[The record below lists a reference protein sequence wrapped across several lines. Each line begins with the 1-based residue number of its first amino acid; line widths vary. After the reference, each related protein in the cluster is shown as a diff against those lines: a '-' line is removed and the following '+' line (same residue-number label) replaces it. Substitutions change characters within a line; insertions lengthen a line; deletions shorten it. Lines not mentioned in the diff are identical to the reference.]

1 MEKIEKRESIFVV
14 LLNYLIDFEHYCQQV
29 VVAVAV
35 AVAVAV
41 VVEVAEV
48 GVTLVGQRVLQ
59 IYFDHYNWYS

>member
-29 VVAVAV
+29 AV

-41 VVEVAEV
+41 VVVICLSFI
-48 GVTLVGQRVLQ
+48 LVSQ
-59 IYFDHYNWYS
+59 Y

>member
-29 VVAVAV
+29 AVAV
-35 AVAVAV
+35 AAAAVV
-41 VVEVAEV
+41 IVVEVAEV

-59 IYFDHYNWYS
+59 IYFDHCNWYS